1 MPAPRCTTTAVT
13 TLRERLDETADAL
26 MHADLE
32 RLLACEVHL
41 QAALAALATQSGASG
56 DRESLAAELN
66 RAKTSLARCRR
77 LGATLTDIIQF
88 SLMNL
93 RDEPV
98 THTFRHSA

>member
-13 TLRERLDETADAL
+13 ALRERLDETADAL
-26 MHADLE
+26 RAADLS
-32 RLLACEVHL
+32 RLLSCEMHL
-41 QAALAALATQSGASG
+41 QSALAALANECAVSG
-56 DRESLAAELN
+56 DRATLAAELA
-66 RAKTSLARCRR
+66 RAKAALTRCRR

-88 SLMNL
+88 SLLNM